1 MKKTRLY
8 RLQIGDTRKELYL
21 LHKLLEQQFA
31 NNSPLNNIK
40 KARKIIYVATSQSK
54 IRRLKEHLRTS
65 NNILLSPK
73 FVTIWHLF
81 DLLYD
86 IIPLGMKA
94 PKHKITDAYANI
106 IIRHILLDRKKNL
119 FPSRDFSLSPE
130 TSDFFLEWLKKIKE
144 YNLHLKY
151 REGEIK
157 YRKDAPLFD
166 LTNKENRFNERLLS
180 ALKNVFNEYQSF
192 LKHNDLVDESDRRWW
207 VIDHLKPNIL
217 KKYDFYIE
225 HLSILRIIEQHLFKK
240 IYRQAHSVSLLDF
253 DFPFPCTQFT
263 TTGII
268 EMEKKVIEV
277 ESTNKE
283 FAPEIKFHTYEK
295 KEHEVE
301 GIAKIVNREGLDK
314 KIVIISPA
322 VDEYEKTFERI
333 FPQYYIQLPSLSQK
347 LLSEF
352 PIIKT
357 CLAIFEIINRHL
369 TRKSVVNFLL
379 SPYVKLL
386 QEKEK
391 RLTDIKTREHMIVSG
406 DDWKR
411 LKDKGTEMRT
421 VSNFVGQLR
430 LLESKT
436 GLSFINTYLSLLQ
449 LIINVEN
456 EDDIKPYNN
465 FIKFITSFKR
475 EPIVKTIS
483 SFRIKDFQNLFL
495 FGTNSVKL
503 NTGKTLN
510 EQVEELNI
518 EETGGMNFS
527 RIFLIG
533 LTEDKLPR
541 KPKHNPLFSEKLLEE
556 MNFPTYDM
564 LYALSK
570 FNFESTKKSAK
581 QVFLSYF
588 RKDEKGNIFLK
599 SPFLRNIARKEEIAV
614 EDNIDTLSEWQMRIS
629 EIIHRVKDVN
639 HSSLNQDMRKRALL
653 IREGIKRI
661 TDVGR
666 LKNVKKIL
674 ETEKQFSD
682 YAKDRINQLSKGISP
697 FALETY
703 GTCPYNFF
711 LNYVLRIGE
720 VEEPEKDMDNLL
732 RGKVIHRILAEF
744 YSRKLA
750 KTIGKN
756 IVNDWKELKSIAL
769 NAIDEMVPKTRDRI
783 LLRLEFVSNELDP
796 LLKKFLK
803 NEVKTNLG
811 HIVEDVE
818 WEFTGKDVSIEK
830 NGERLGF
837 VGRIDRIDRNRSG
850 LVIFD
855 YKTGNKDYLPSEKKI
870 EEGGSFQFPIYSF
883 AVEKCIGKV
892 SKTAYY
898 VLNSKDGAVL
908 EERQSTSNEVF
919 ISNVFSVW
927 KKIRKLEFE
936 PKSGS
941 FCITRCPFNELCPE
955 TG

>member
-1 MKKTRLY
+1 VKKTRLY

-240 IYRQAHSVSLLDF
+240 IYRQAHS
-253 DFPFPCTQFT
+253 
-263 TTGII
+263 
-268 EMEKKVIEV
+268 
-277 ESTNKE
+277 
-283 FAPEIKFHTYEK
+283 EIKFHTYEK

-518 EETGGMNFS
+518 EETG
-527 RIFLIG
+527 
-533 LTEDKLPR
+533 
-541 KPKHNPLFSEKLLEE
+541 
-556 MNFPTYDM
+556 
-564 LYALSK
+564 
-570 FNFESTKKSAK
+570 
-581 QVFLSYF
+581 
-588 RKDEKGNIFLK
+588 
-599 SPFLRNIARKEEIAV
+599 
-614 EDNIDTLSEWQMRIS
+614 IS
-629 EIIHRVKDVN
+629 
-639 HSSLNQDMRKRALL
+639 
-653 IREGIKRI
+653 
-661 TDVGR
+661 
-666 LKNVKKIL
+666 
-674 ETEKQFSD
+674 
-682 YAKDRINQLSKGISP
+682 
-697 FALETY
+697 
-703 GTCPYNFF
+703 
-711 LNYVLRIGE
+711 
-720 VEEPEKDMDNLL
+720 
-732 RGKVIHRILAEF
+732 
-744 YSRKLA
+744 
-750 KTIGKN
+750 
-756 IVNDWKELKSIAL
+756 
-769 NAIDEMVPKTRDRI
+769 
-783 LLRLEFVSNELDP
+783 
-796 LLKKFLK
+796 
-803 NEVKTNLG
+803 
-811 HIVEDVE
+811 
-818 WEFTGKDVSIEK
+818 
-830 NGERLGF
+830 LGF
-837 VGRIDRIDRNRSG
+837 S
-850 LVIFD
+850 
-855 YKTGNKDYLPSEKKI
+855 
-870 EEGGSFQFPIYSF
+870 
-883 AVEKCIGKV
+883 
-892 SKTAYY
+892 
-898 VLNSKDGAVL
+898 
-908 EERQSTSNEVF
+908 
-919 ISNVFSVW
+919 
-927 KKIRKLEFE
+927 
-936 PKSGS
+936 
-941 FCITRCPFNELCPE
+941 
-955 TG
+955 